1 VLVDVS
7 GSMERYARL
16 LLAFLHAA
24 TRQLRRRDVFAFGT
38 RLTDLQP
45 AMQCGDTDRMLAL
58 ASAAIEDFAGGTQLG
73 DSLASLRRLH
83 ARRLVGNRTLVL
95 LVTDGLDTGEPQDLL
110 QELDWLRRH
119 CGRLVW
125 LNPLLRFDGYA
136 PLARGA
142 AALHAR
148 VDGMLAVHNLEKLE
162 DLATSLAR
170 TLAR

>member
-1 VLVDVS
+1 VIVYEYPLNERVRTLLRLEDLFDRVLFFI
-7 GSMERYARL
+7 ARDS
-16 LLAFLHAA
+16 AYEHHAA
-24 TRQLRRRDVFAFGT
+24 
-38 RLTDLQP
+38 
-45 AMQCGDTDRMLAL
+45 
-58 ASAAIEDFAGGTQLG
+58 
-73 DSLASLRRLH
+73 
-83 ARRLVGNRTLVL
+83 LVGIFEILEVASRGDLKS
-95 LVTDGLDTGEPQDLL
+95 DLL
-110 QELDWLRRH
+110 QELDWMRRH

-162 DLATSLAR
+162 GLATSLAR